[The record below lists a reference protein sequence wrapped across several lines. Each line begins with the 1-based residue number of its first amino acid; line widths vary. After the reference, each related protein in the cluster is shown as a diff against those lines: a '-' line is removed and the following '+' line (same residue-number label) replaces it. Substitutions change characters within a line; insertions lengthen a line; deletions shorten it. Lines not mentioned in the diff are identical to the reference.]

1 MFDCYELASI
11 LNNAAVEDIKPN
23 KVLKILCKKD
33 IGRFPELS
41 NSKGYKFIAYN
52 DVSYANL
59 IKDGGSQGG
68 YLIVM
73 T

>member
-1 MFDCYELASI
+1 MFDCHELASI
-11 LNNAAVEDIKPN
+11 LNNAAVEDIKPDR
-23 KVLKILCKKD
+23 VLTILCKKD
-33 IGRFPELS
+33 IGWFPKLP

-52 DVSYANL
+52 DVSHANL

-68 YLIVM
+68 YLIDI